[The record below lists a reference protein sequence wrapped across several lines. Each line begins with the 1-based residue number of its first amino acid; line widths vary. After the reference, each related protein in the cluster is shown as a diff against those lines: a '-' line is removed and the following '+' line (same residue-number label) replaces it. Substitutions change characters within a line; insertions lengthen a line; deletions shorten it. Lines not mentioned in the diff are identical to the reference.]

1 MSNVRTAQF
10 PTCVTSHFRWEG
22 AEYKTNN
29 NEKSKVERGSLGN
42 FEKCVVL

>member
-29 NEKSKVERGSLGN
+29 NEKSKVERESLGN
-42 FEKCVVL
+42 FEKCFVL